1 MTLCVAF
8 LDRSS
13 PGADRGVPLIHV
25 WVDSQAIRERS
36 NPSRPSR
43 SAWIDGRIRAGI
55 HVLKLER
62 WRYARVPFYRVVFV
76 VVVVDGHES
85 NSFQFP
91 EQGPAV
97 GRIMYLATLLW

>member
-36 NPSRPSR
+36 NPSRSSR

-55 HVLKLER
+55 HVLKLEKS
-62 WRYARVPFYRVVFV
+62 RYSPLPFCRV
-76 VVVVDGHES
+76 VVVIDGHES
-85 NSFQFP
+85 NSFQFR